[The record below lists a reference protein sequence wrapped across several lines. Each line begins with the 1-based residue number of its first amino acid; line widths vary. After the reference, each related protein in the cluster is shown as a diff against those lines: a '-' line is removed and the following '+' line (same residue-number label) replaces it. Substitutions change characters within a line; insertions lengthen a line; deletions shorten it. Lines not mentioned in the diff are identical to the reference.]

1 MAATTMDRLAVAGGH
16 HDISPGE
23 WLGSGGR
30 SMTGGP
36 YRRVLVGWDASTD
49 AVARLDAATAIDGEG
64 GGEGVAH
71 LESAD
76 GEQAPARWQAQ
87 ERFEQARQALRV
99 RTVRISLHMIEAEK
113 AGSALCEYAADHGFD
128 LLVLGRHGHGGSSRH
143 HLGQVA
149 EAAARGSA
157 IPVLLLSRS

>member
-1 MAATTMDRLAVAGGH
+1 
-16 HDISPGE
+16 
-23 WLGSGGR
+23 
-30 SMTGGP
+30 MTGGP

-49 AVARLDAATAIDGEG
+49 AIAALDAATAIAGGREG
-64 GGEGVAH
+64 HVVALTVLPRVAH

>member
-49 AVARLDAATAIDGEG
+49 AIAALDAATAIAGGREG
-64 GGEGVAH
+64 HVVALTVLPRVAH

-87 ERFEQARQALRV
+87 ERFEQ
-99 RTVRISLHMIEAEK
+99 